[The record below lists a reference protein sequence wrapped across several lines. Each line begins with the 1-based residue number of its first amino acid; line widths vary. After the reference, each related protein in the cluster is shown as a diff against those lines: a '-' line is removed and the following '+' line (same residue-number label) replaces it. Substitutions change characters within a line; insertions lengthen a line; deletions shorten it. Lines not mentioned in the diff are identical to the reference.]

1 MKLSKII
8 LEGPLEY
15 DPGFSREIDKIQD
28 QGGKY
33 IGSGDYGSVYLLNG
47 KAVKVTT
54 DEVEIE
60 HAEILKG
67 KKTNNFVYIY
77 DVKKLDTKLGIITM
91 EVMGEYKGEVPNEFI
106 DALEKE
112 ASNLGI
118 DPDELDLR
126 PDNFMVHPKTGKLKM
141 TDV

>member
-1 MKLSKII
+1 MKLSQII
-8 LEGPLEY
+8 FEGPLQY
-15 DPGFSREIDKIQD
+15 DPDFNREIDKIQD

-33 IGSGDYGSVYLLNG
+33 LGSGDYGSVYLLNG
-47 KAVKVTT
+47 RAVKVTT
-54 DEVEIE
+54 DQDELD

-77 DVKKLDTKLGIITM
+77 DVERLGDKLGIITM
-91 EVMGEYKGEVPNEFI
+91 EVMGEYKGEIPEEFM

-112 ASNLGI
+112 AERYGI
-118 DPDELDLR
+118 DPEELDIR
-126 PDNFMVHPKTGKLKM
+126 PDNFMVHPKSGNLKM

>member
-15 DPGFSREIDKIQD
+15 DPGFSREIDKIED

-33 IGSGDYGSVYLLNG
+33 LGSGDYGSVYLLNG

-67 KKTNNFVYIY
+67 KKTNNFVFIY
-77 DVKKLDTKLGIITM
+77 DVEKLDTKLGIITM
-91 EVMGEYKGEVPNEFI
+91 EVMGEYKGEVPNDFI
-106 DALEKE
+106 EALEKE
-112 ASNLGI
+112 STNLGI
-118 DPDELDLR
+118 DPDELDIR
-126 PDNFMVHPKTGKLKM
+126 PDNFMVQPKSGKLKM

>member
-126 PDNFMVHPKTGKLKM
+126 PDNFMVHPKSGKLKM

>member
-1 MKLSKII
+1 MKLSQII
-8 LEGPLEY
+8 LEGPLQY
-15 DPGFSREIDKIQD
+15 DPDFNREIDKIQD

-33 IGSGDYGSVYLLNG
+33 LGSGDYGSVYLLNG

-54 DEVEIE
+54 DQDELD

-77 DVKKLDTKLGIITM
+77 DVERLGDKLGIITM
-91 EVMGEYKGEVPNEFI
+91 EVMGEYKGEIPEEFM

-112 ASNLGI
+112 AERYGI
-118 DPDELDLR
+118 DPEELDIR
-126 PDNFMVHPKTGKLKM
+126 PDNFMVHPKSGKLKM

>member
-1 MKLSKII
+1 MKLSQII

-15 DPGFSREIDKIQD
+15 DPNFNREIDKIQD

-33 IGSGDYGSVYLLNG
+33 LGSGDYGSVYLLNG

-54 DEVEIE
+54 DQDELD

-77 DVKKLDTKLGIITM
+77 NVERLGDKLGIISM
-91 EVMGEYKGEVPNEFI
+91 EVLGEYKGDIPEEFI
-106 DALEKE
+106 QALERE
-112 ASNLGI
+112 AANYGI
-118 DPDELDLR
+118 NPQELDIR
-126 PDNFMVHPKTGKLKM
+126 SDNFMVHPKSGKLKM

>member
-1 MKLSKII
+1 MKLSQII
-8 LEGPLEY
+8 LEGPLQY
-15 DPGFSREIDKIQD
+15 DPDFNREIDKIQD

-33 IGSGDYGSVYLLNG
+33 LGSGDYGSVYLLNG

-54 DEVEIE
+54 DQDELD

-67 KKTNNFVYIY
+67 KKTNNFVYIF
-77 DVKKLDTKLGIITM
+77 DVERLQDKLGIITM
-91 EVMGEYKGEVPNEFI
+91 EVMGEYKGEIPNEFI

-112 ASNLGI
+112 AERYGI
-118 DPDELDLR
+118 DPEELDIR
-126 PDNFMVHPKTGKLKM
+126 PDNFMVHPKSGKLKM

>member
-8 LEGPLEY
+8 LEGPLQY
-15 DPGFSREIDKIQD
+15 DPDFNREIDKIQD

-33 IGSGDYGSVYLLNG
+33 LGSGDYGSVYLLNG

-54 DEVEIE
+54 DEIE
-60 HAEILKG
+60 LDHAEILKG

-77 DVKKLDTKLGIITM
+77 DVKRLGGKLGIITM
-91 EVMGEYKGEVPNEFI
+91 EVMGEYRGDIPEEFM

-112 ASNLGI
+112 AENYGI
-118 DPDELDLR
+118 DPEELDVR
-126 PDNFMVHPKTGKLKM
+126 PDNFMVHPKSGKIKM

>member
-1 MKLSKII
+1 MKLSQII

-15 DPGFSREIDKIQD
+15 DPDFNREIDKIQD

-33 IGSGDYGSVYLLNG
+33 LGSGDYGSVYLLNG

-54 DEVEIE
+54 DQDELD

-67 KKTNNFVYIY
+67 KKTNNFVYIF
-77 DVKKLDTKLGIITM
+77 DVERLQDKLGIITM
-91 EVMGEYKGEVPNEFI
+91 EVMGEYKGEIPNEFI

-112 ASNLGI
+112 AERYGI
-118 DPDELDLR
+118 DPEELDIR
-126 PDNFMVHPKTGKLKM
+126 PDNFMVHPKSGKLKM

>member
-47 KAVKVTT
+47 RAVKVTT

-67 KKTNNFVYIY
+67 KKTNNFVFIY

-91 EVMGEYKGEVPNEFI
+91 EVMGEYRGDVPDEFI

-112 ASNLGI
+112 SSNLGI

-126 PDNFMVHPKTGKLKM
+126 PDNFMVHPKSGKLKM